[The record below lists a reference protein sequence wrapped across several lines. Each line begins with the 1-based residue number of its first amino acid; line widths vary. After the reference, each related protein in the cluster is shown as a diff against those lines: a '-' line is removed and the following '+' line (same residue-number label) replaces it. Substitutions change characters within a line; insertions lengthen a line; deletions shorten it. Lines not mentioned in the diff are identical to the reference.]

1 MTEQGTIEWKLE
13 RLGHVTASRVADV
26 LAKIKSGEAKTR
38 EDYRWELVTQR
49 ITNDIEEGGY
59 INDAMQHGIDTEAQA
74 RMAYEVV
81 TGNFVDQT
89 GFIRHPT
96 IKWVGASPDGLI
108 GTDGNLEIKCPHT
121 KTHLQTLKAQ
131 KAPTK
136 YYPQMQMQMWVAER
150 EWTDFVSFD
159 PRLPDEFQFFCIR
172 VSRDEEYIKN
182 MELEVM
188 EFLSEVEQEL
198 ISIYER
204 KQNGIKV

>member
-1 MTEQGTIEWKLE
+1 MTEQGTLEWKLE

-26 LAKIKSGEAKTR
+26 LAKIKTGEAKTR

-49 ITNDIEEGGY
+49 ITNDIEVVGY

-74 RMAYEVV
+74 RMAYEVA

-89 GFIRHPT
+89 GFIRHSS

-108 GTDGNLEIKCPHT
+108 GLDGNLEIKCPHT
-121 KTHLQTLKAQ
+121 KTHLQTIKAQ

-150 EWTDFVSFD
+150 KWTDFVSFD
-159 PRLPDEFQFFCIR
+159 PRLPDEFQFFCVR
-172 VSRDEEYIKN
+172 VPRDEEYIKN
-182 MELEVM
+182 MEVEVVN
-188 EFLSEVEQEL
+188 FLNEVEQE
-198 ISIYER
+198 IIFIYER

>member
-74 RMAYEVV
+74 RMAYEVN

-108 GTDGNLEIKCPHT
+108 ETDGNLEIKCPHT

-131 KAPTK
+131 KAPIK

-159 PRLPDEFQFFCIR
+159 PRLPDELQFFCIR
-172 VSRDEEYIKN
+172 VPRDEEYIRN

-188 EFLSEVEQEL
+188 QFLSEIEQEL